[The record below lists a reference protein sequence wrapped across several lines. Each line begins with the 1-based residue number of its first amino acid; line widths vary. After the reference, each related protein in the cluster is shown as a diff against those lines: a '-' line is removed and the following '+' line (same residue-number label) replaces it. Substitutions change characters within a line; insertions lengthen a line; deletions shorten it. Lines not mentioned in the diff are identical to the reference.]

1 MRILSV
7 NVGLPRE
14 ISWRGESVLTSIFK
28 QPLAGP
34 VAVKTMNIDGD
45 RQADLTVHG
54 GLHKAVYVYPDEHY
68 DFWRNELPLARLE
81 PGAFGENLTAQNVLE
96 TDVGPGDT
104 LAIGTALFE
113 VTLPRMPCFKLGIRF
128 DRPDMVKRFW
138 ISGRCGFYLA
148 VTREGTIAPGDE
160 IRLTRVQ
167 SRSQT
172 IADVF
177 AARGARS
184 RTRP

>member
-14 ISWRGESVLTSIFK
+14 IDWRGESVLTSIFK

-34 VAVKTMNIDGD
+34 VAVKTMNIEGD

-54 GLHKAVYVYPDEHY
+54 GRDKAVYVYPYEHY
-68 DFWRNELPLARLE
+68 DFWRHELPLSTLE

-96 TDVGPGDT
+96 TDVAPGDT
-104 LAIGTALFE
+104 LAIGSALFE

-167 SRSQT
+167 GRTQT

-177 AARGARS
+177 AARHARP
-184 RTRP
+184 RAQP

>member
-138 ISGRCGFYLA
+138 
-148 VTREGTIAPGDE
+148 
-160 IRLTRVQ
+160 
-167 SRSQT
+167 
-172 IADVF
+172 
-177 AARGARS
+177 RS
-184 RTRP
+184 RRSGFGTSTTVTYSSTPMNAMLLNIFRIRMPEKLT

>member
-45 RQADLTVHG
+45 RQSDLTVHG
-54 GLHKAVYVYPDEHY
+54 GRDKAVYVYPYEHY
-68 DFWRNELPLARLE
+68 DFWRKELPLATLE

-113 VTLPRMPCFKLGIRF
+113 VTIPRMPCFKLGIRF
-128 DRPDMVKRFW
+128 DRLDMVKRFW

-167 SRSQT
+167 GRTQT

>member
-14 ISWRGESVLTSIFK
+14 RQLARRVGADVHLQTASS
-28 QPLAGP
+28 AGP
-34 VAVKTMNIDGD
+34 VAVKTMNIDGNIPG
-45 RQADLTVHG
+45 QADLTVHG

-128 DRPDMVKRFW
+128 DRPTW
-138 ISGRCGFYLA
+138 
-148 VTREGTIAPGDE
+148 
-160 IRLTRVQ
+160 
-167 SRSQT
+167 
-172 IADVF
+172 
-177 AARGARS
+177 
-184 RTRP
+184 